1 MRQAVSHTPQR
12 RSFATDTSKEFLSE
26 GIRRLA
32 VGMPIQPSR
41 GPEREHGLPTSLPSR
56 IRRCHVAEYSAG
68 KMQHLVSP
76 RKTGNHSRCS
86 NPCTAFPEP
95 ESLRTDAG
103 FGRKG
108 QMLPAQNHRLSDD
121 VENTIQSIL
130 D

>member
-12 RSFATDTSKEFLSE
+12 RFFATDTSREFPWAARHLQ
-26 GIRRLA
+26 A
-32 VGMPIQPSR
+32 VEMPIQSSP
-41 GPEREHGLPTSLPSR
+41 GPKREHGLPTSLPSR
-56 IRRCHVAEYSAG
+56 TRRCHVAEHSAG